1 MAKKDIIYNNKIFA
15 ISYEILNYNE
25 DDIIVFL
32 HGWGSNKEIM
42 KQAFGSS
49 FTGYKHIY
57 IDMPGFGKSH
67 TQEVLNSYDY
77 VEILKIFLEDYKDF
91 ILIGHS
97 FGGKIGI
104 LLEPKTII
112 LLSSAGILE
121 KKSIK
126 TIFKIKLFKLLKLL
140 GFGSLYKFFASK
152 DVNNMSSNMY
162 ETFKNVVNE
171 DWSQN
176 FANFTNQAYIFGG
189 DSDTAVSIQSN
200 QKIASLIKNSKFY
213 ELKGDHYFF
222 LNRQNIIQIEK
233 SIID

>member
-1 MAKKDIIYNNKIFA
+1 M
-15 ISYEILNYNE
+15 
-25 DDIIVFL
+25 
-32 HGWGSNKEIM
+32 G
-42 KQAFGSS
+42 
-49 FTGYKHIY
+49 
-57 IDMPGFGKSH
+57 
-67 TQEVLNSYDY
+67 
-77 VEILKIFLEDYKDF
+77 
-91 ILIGHS
+91 
-97 FGGKIGI
+97 
-104 LLEPKTII
+104 
-112 LLSSAGILE
+112 
-121 KKSIK
+121 
-126 TIFKIKLFKLLKLL
+126 IFKIKLFKLLKLL

-233 SIID
+233 SIIG